1 MRGREPGALNLLM
14 SSPPR
19 ILIYQALS
27 LPHCQLNELRPTDW
41 GSDCGG
47 TSAAWKSIS
56 RPILY
61 PGALVPI
68 YPAWEPS
75 VSFRSTWEQGLL
87 RCSNI
92 IMNMPL
98 EHDRELL
105 MSTKNHIKDL
115 ESKLSNYDD
124 KTQVQPFKI
133 RLKDTLDKYDHEI
146 REKKRSTFFRD
157 RKDFD
162 TQQAFQWKHQGN
174 RRQVLQISRQP
185 GTASGPSRG
194 EGGGVHSSS
203 SDFFIIGRQRA
214 RRRTRRGLKRRPADS
229 TVHQIWGPQDTETA
243 QILPQI
249 EAPLESG
256 SPSPTSQEPSG
267 KLQVINLSEYQLTSV
282 ELSVLQRGL
291 TFSPVHNID
300 KFTLVKD
307 LYLFCRCLVLQVLH
321 SRPQDRDGLDQ
332 TDQRVLQ
339 DLLQLLQEDTI
350 ESVAF
355 LDLEVV
361 MENDTIITKLYR
373 KPTATNGLLDFKS
386 FHPQHTRHG
395 VPIGQFLRTRRNC
408 TRDEDFK
415 SEALALTSRFKERN
429 YPQRC
434 ISSAFQRAR
443 SETQESLL
451 NSTRKV

>member
-1 MRGREPGALNLLM
+1 MPIGLQGAPATFQWEIGQVLTPPKKYATAYLDDIVIFSPDWESHLQKVQSLHKAVRKDAHEPRVRSNVQ
-14 SSPPR
+14 SSPV
-19 ILIYQALS
+19 
-27 LPHCQLNELRPTDW
+27 
-41 GSDCGG
+41 
-47 TSAAWKSIS
+47 AA
-56 RPILY
+56 
-61 PGALVPI
+61 
-68 YPAWEPS
+68 
-75 VSFRSTWEQGLL
+75 
-87 RCSNI
+87 
-92 IMNMPL
+92 
-98 EHDRELL
+98 
-105 MSTKNHIKDL
+105 L
-115 ESKLSNYDD
+115 ESKLPNYDD

-133 RLKDTLDKYDHEI
+133 RLKDTLDKYDHDI
-146 REKKRSTFFRD
+146 REKKRSKFFRD

-174 RRQVLQISRQP
+174 RS
-185 GTASGPSRG
+185 
-194 EGGGVHSSS
+194 
-203 SDFFIIGRQRA
+203 RQRA
-214 RRRTRRGLKRRPADS
+214 RRRTRRGLKHRPAAS

-243 QILPQI
+243 QTLPQI
-249 EAPLESG
+249 EAPLESV
-256 SPSPTSQEPSG
+256 SPSPVSQGPSG
-267 KLQVINLSEYQLTSV
+267 KLQVINLSEYKLTSV

-339 DLLQLLQEDTI
+339 DLLQLLQEDAI
-350 ESVAF
+350 ESVTF

-373 KPTATNGLLDFKS
+373 KPTATNGLLDFRS